1 MELKVKYS
9 IRFKRG
15 LRLAVKRGIP
25 QYSTD
30 RFHVSVSKKIW
41 YASGSS
47 FFVMWAALFTFPEN
61 VIKYNQVQNR
71 LVILKDG

>member
-9 IRFKRG
+9 TRFKRG

-30 RFHVSVSKKIW
+30 RFHVSVAEKIW

-47 FFVMWAALFTFPEN
+47 FFVM
-61 VIKYNQVQNR
+61 
-71 LVILKDG
+71 